1 MAIRLRKM
9 DYQEKVL
16 SIVLKV
22 KKAGVGLWIL
32 MDARF
37 GRNKSESMVGLGLDM
52 NFFSHKG
59 NFLTLYCGHTKKCGC
74 KITTISDSDRKW
86 S

>member
-1 MAIRLRKM
+1 M

-22 KKAGVGLWIL
+22 KKAGVGLRIL